1 MRKKWRCEMKN
12 LKLQWIEK
20 IPPPEERN
28 PELFYYDLKDSE
40 IDNGFTV
47 ERGVLVNNIGSI
59 VTNQDILG
67 DKEFITDEEFDNL
80 QFEEVHDLYVKQNSM
95 ESDLELE

>member
-1 MRKKWRCEMKN
+1 MKN

-20 IPPPEERN
+20 IPPSEERN
-28 PELFYYDLKDSE
+28 PELFYYDLRDSE

-67 DKEFITDEEFDNL
+67 DKEFDNL

>member
-1 MRKKWRCEMKN
+1 MKD
-12 LKLQWIEK
+12 LKLQWIDK

-28 PELFYYDLKDSE
+28 PELFYYDLRDSE

-59 VTNQDILG
+59 VTNKDILG
-67 DKEFITDEEFDNL
+67 EKDFITDEEFNNL

>member
-1 MRKKWRCEMKN
+1 MKN

-28 PELFYYDLKDSE
+28 PELFYYDLRDSE

-95 ESDLELE
+95 ESDIELE

>member
-1 MRKKWRCEMKN
+1 MKN

-67 DKEFITDEEFDNL
+67 DKEFITDVEFDNL

>member
-1 MRKKWRCEMKN
+1 MKN
-12 LKLQWIEK
+12 LKLQWIDK

-28 PELFYYDLKDSE
+28 PELFYYDLRNAD
-40 IDNGFTV
+40 IGNGFTIEKRV
-47 ERGVLVNNIGSI
+47 FVNNIGSI

-67 DKEFITDEEFDNL
+67 DKEFITDDEFDNL
-80 QFEEVHDLYVKQNSM
+80 HFEEVNNLYVEQNSM

>member
-1 MRKKWRCEMKN
+1 MKN

>member
-1 MRKKWRCEMKN
+1 MKN

-20 IPPPEERN
+20 IPPSEERN
-28 PELFYYDLKDSE
+28 PELFYYDLRDSE

>member
-1 MRKKWRCEMKN
+1 MRKKWRCEMKD
-12 LKLQWIEK
+12 LKLQWIDK
-20 IPPPEERN
+20 IPPEERN
-28 PELFYYDLKDSE
+28 PELFYYDLRDSE

>member
-1 MRKKWRCEMKN
+1 MKN

-40 IDNGFTV
+40 IDNGFTI

>member
-1 MRKKWRCEMKN
+1 MKN

-28 PELFYYDLKDSE
+28 PELFYYDLRDSE

>member
-1 MRKKWRCEMKN
+1 MKN

-28 PELFYYDLKDSE
+28 PELFYYDLRDSE

-80 QFEEVHDLYVKQNSM
+80 QFEEV
-95 ESDLELE
+95 

>member
-1 MRKKWRCEMKN
+1 MKN

-28 PELFYYDLKDSE
+28 PELFYYDLRDYE

>member
-67 DKEFITDEEFDNL
+67 DKEFITAEEFDNL

>member
-28 PELFYYDLKDSE
+28 PELFYYDLRDSE

>member
-1 MRKKWRCEMKN
+1 MKN

-28 PELFYYDLKDSE
+28 PELFYYDLRDSE

-80 QFEEVHDLYVKQNSM
+80 QFEEVHNLYVKQNSM